1 MYAKQFL
8 NTVDEVKT
16 KDTNSIISETT
27 KGTMI
32 GAAIGA
38 SIGVFIG
45 FGKEKNLVMSG
56 FIGLMIG
63 GAISRIFITKK

>member
-1 MYAKQFL
+1 MYAKSFL
-8 NTVDEVKT
+8 NSVDEVKA
-16 KDTNSIISETT
+16 KDTNTIITETT

-56 FIGLMIG
+56 FIGLVIG

>member
-1 MYAKQFL
+1 MYAKEFL
-8 NTVDEVKT
+8 NTVDEVKA
-16 KDTNSIISETT
+16 KDTNSVISETT